1 MNEHLQNQHGFSPRS
16 GAETVGADTFGGG
29 GGQNSG
35 RGTRDKKLE
44 EEEAIESGDDDS
56 FLDWETRSD
65 CTPMSSHIIAGK

>member
-1 MNEHLQNQHGFSPRS
+1 MSQGPESI
-16 GAETVGADTFGGG
+16 GGG
-29 GGQNSG
+29 GGQSSG

-65 CTPMSSHIIAGK
+65 STPMSSHIIAGK